1 MERITYSP
9 VSSFRREG
17 ESVNFTCVGINKSS
31 SVPLDYYVRM
41 HLQNLLPAKACIIRS
56 QPSIPMPP
64 HFPVAAAG
72 TMHAG
77 SPNRVGGVTEGT
89 VTRRAA
95 QHASGRYNKIIL
107 CTPRVN
113 EEG

>member
-1 MERITYSP
+1 M
-9 VSSFRREG
+9 
-17 ESVNFTCVGINKSS
+17 
-31 SVPLDYYVRM
+31 RM

>member
-1 MERITYSP
+1 M
-9 VSSFRREG
+9 
-17 ESVNFTCVGINKSS
+17 
-31 SVPLDYYVRM
+31 RM

-77 SPNRVGGVTEGT
+77 SPNKVVLQKEQSRVAPRNTHP
-89 VTRRAA
+89 AD
-95 QHASGRYNKIIL
+95 IIK
-107 CTPRVN
+107 
-113 EEG
+113 